1 MSLVLSDALYRA
13 VDIFGT
19 DYFDY
24 MRMMIL
30 GRRNDR
36 DFERGALVLIC
47 ELNRMERLKTMM
59 MIYLVMMKME
69 TLTIFV
75 TKNHVSFLTPQTL
88 STYTTWSLLLLLVNR
103 KHKAN
108 HFQSKLLHS
117 GIQCK

>member
-24 MRMMIL
+24 MRMIL
-30 GRRNDR
+30 GRRNDT

-59 MIYLVMMKME
+59 IIYLKME
-69 TLTIFV
+69 MLTISV
-75 TKNHVSFLTPQTL
+75 TKNHVSSLTPQTL

-108 HFQSKLLHS
+108 HFQSKILHS
-117 GIQCK
+117 GIQCE